1 MGSLEV
7 KVIYMLF
14 QDAKVI
20 IKHLKGLST
29 ADIEELASAVNKHG
43 PSNTK
48 IGSNEY
54 HITREMVAKVC
65 TPNTGIG

>member
-1 MGSLEV
+1 
-7 KVIYMLF
+7 MLF

-20 IKHLKGLST
+20 IKHLKGLTT
-29 ADIEELASAVNKHG
+29 ADIEELARTINKHG

-54 HITREMVAKVC
+54 HITREMVTKVWKY
-65 TPNTGIG
+65 